1 MTKKEAERRIKL
13 ALTLLVRYKG
23 IDGHH
28 HQEYATDQVV
38 RALTGCPMITVH
50 RKKGERGAT
59 CDYDYE
65 TQGKSDE
72 YLKLVADAKDGEDGP
87 ETYDWDEGV
96 PP

>member
-38 RALTGCPMITVH
+38 RALTGCPM
-50 RKKGERGAT
+50 
-59 CDYDYE
+59 DDMDDYE